1 MRILIIGES
10 IRSLAYILTLQNT
23 DKSLTLDMISD
34 KTEVGLSDELQPGC
48 LVADHPILPVVR
60 HHIPENTKNSTFLRH
75 SWVLRGMAIQAI
87 NQGLNLHLRSAEK
100 TIENGASIFE
110 GKASESFRGPIQ
122 FDLKYKSDG
131 AEIGNVWHG
140 SVNLIRN
147 GDSFC
152 FDRGD
157 GTFEHWTP
165 KKDEGDGNL
174 QTGRW
179 IGIDPRFGLKSAIES
194 GIHDAHVLLKSLK

>member
-1 MRILIIGES
+1 MKILIVGES
-10 IRSLAYILTLQNT
+10 IRTLAYTLTLQN
-23 DKSLTLDMISD
+23 SQHLFTLDMISD
-34 KTEVGLSDELQPGC
+34 KTEVGLSDKLQPGC
-48 LVADHPILPVVR
+48 LESDHPILPAVR
-60 HHIPENTKNSTFLRH
+60 LHIPENAKSSTFLRH

-110 GKASESFRGPIQ
+110 GKASESLRGPIQ

-131 AEIGNVWHG
+131 TEIGTVWHG

-157 GTFEHWTP
+157 GTFEHWTS

-179 IGIDPRFGLKSAIES
+179 IGVDPRFGLKSAIES